1 MIQGLE
7 KITDSFLLNRENTE
21 FFLSSTG
28 LLMVRVKEK
37 NFEGRAF
44 VSLAFPFEM
53 KEEYICI
60 QNEEKEEIGM
70 IRSLSDLREEEI
82 KLLKDEIKKKY
93 FAPKILKIK
102 KLTERYGSSY
112 WDCDTDY
119 GFRKFTVKDAH
130 RNILRL
136 GDDRAFV
143 LDVDGCRYE
152 IESLE
157 KLDKKSHSKI
167 EIYL

>member
-1 MIQGLE
+1 
-7 KITDSFLLNRENTE
+7 
-21 FFLSSTG
+21 
-28 LLMVRVKEK
+28 
-37 NFEGRAF
+37 
-44 VSLAFPFEM
+44 
-53 KEEYICI
+53 
-60 QNEEKEEIGM
+60 M
-70 IRSLSDLREEEI
+70 IRSLEDLREEEVG
-82 KLLKDEIKKKY
+82 LLKEEIKKKY

-102 KLTERYGSSY
+102 KLTERYGSSF

-130 RNILRL
+130 RNLLRL
-136 GDDRAFV
+136 GEDRVFV
-143 LDVDGCRYE
+143 VDVDGCRYE